1 MRVLVVED
9 DKALGLFLQKG
20 LMLEGHEVDWV
31 GDGVAALENAEARQP
46 DLMVL
51 DLGLPGM
58 DGVEVLAQF
67 RAKYKDVS
75 VLVLTGRSDVEE
87 RIRCL
92 RAGADDCVIKPFSF
106 HELVARCTG
115 ILGRRQQY
123 SDPVLRH
130 GEIEMNRIS
139 RCVQRNGYVILL
151 TTKEFALLE
160 FMLLRRGGSCS
171 RAELLREVWQMAPE
185 ASTNIVDVYINYLR
199 KKLAAAHGDGERC
212 SAAIETVR
220 GTGYRLS
227 GEAVSIAHA
236 AEPEAEVA
244 AAIENVAV
252 A

>member
-20 LMLEGHEVDWV
+20 LMREGHDVDWV

-51 DLGLPGM
+51 DLGLPRM

-67 RAKYKDVS
+67 RARYKDVS

-106 HELVARCTG
+106 HELMARCMG
-115 ILGRRQQY
+115 ILSRKHQC

-130 GEIEMNRIS
+130 GEIEMNRITHS
-139 RCVQRNGYVILL
+139 VQRNGREVLL

-171 RAELLREVWQMAPE
+171 RAELLREVWQMLPE
-185 ASTNIVDVYINYLR
+185 ATTNIVDVYINYLR
-199 KKLAAAHGDGERC
+199 KKLGAAHAVGERC
-212 SAAIETVR
+212 SVAIETVR

-227 GEAVSIAHA
+227 GEPVSPAYA
-236 AEPEAEVA
+236 AESEAT
-244 AAIENVAV
+244 ENVAV